1 VADGTSQRSPR
12 KLTAR
17 FSKTNGVNADALFQ
31 ALTAA
36 HPRSVQIIRRA
47 FLEDLPRE
55 KFEQLYGIT
64 PAAADA
70 LIARALEDA
79 KVTGQNDALRDH
91 RVELLLK
98 LDAAAKAWAASPDRL
113 RDERLRQLAIIVVI
127 ALTAFFYWQQSHTA
141 SP

>member
-1 VADGTSQRSPR
+1 MTS
-12 KLTAR
+12 
-17 FSKTNGVNADALFQ
+17 DALFT
-31 ALTAA
+31 ALSSA

-47 FLEDLPRE
+47 LLEDLPRE

-64 PAAADA
+64 PPAADA

-79 KVTGQNDALRDH
+79 ELTGQHDALREH

-98 LDAAAKAWAASPDRL
+98 LDAAAKAWAASPDRA
-113 RDERLRQLAIIVVI
+113 RDERLRQLAIIVVL